1 MIRKNARKQLKGL
14 LIAGAALTVTATASH
29 AQGNFGGRGGEDKP
43 DYRQFTQEQRQMLAD
58 QVRDFTREQTIR
70 LMMSNAGFTE
80 KAVQDEVIAFA
91 KEQNNA
97 TEKLGEQNR
106 KMLDGLRDQ
115 NASAAQITALM
126 NDYRA
131 AQEGE
136 NARRK
141 TSLDALDAKVTYRK
155 QPRLEAV
162 LTTMGLVGDEM
173 AVAGLGSVGAGG
185 GFGGG
190 NFGGGNFGGGNF
202 GGGGFGGGG
211 NFGGGGF
218 GGFNGG
224 GRGGFGGGNQ
234 DGGDQGGGNRGGRG
248 GNRGGDQGGRGAGG
262 AGGDQG
268 GRGGGDRGGRGGGD
282 RGGRGGDRG
291 GNRDGGQAGA

>member
-14 LIAGAALTVTATASH
+14 LIAGAALTITATASH

-190 NFGGGNFGGGNF
+190 FGGGNFGGGNF